1 MRSRKEQE
9 LVLAIAQYLQLKHK
23 DLIYRFD
30 LIADFP
36 MKPYQAKRVK
46 QIHNRRGYPD
56 LFIAKPS
63 GSYAGLFLELKAEGV
78 SVLKKDG
85 TLRKDDHLMEQFN
98 FMKSLIKNGYKANFA
113 IGFDDAI
120 KQIEGY
126 LNEDK

>member
-1 MRSRKEQE
+1 MRSHKEQQ
-9 LVLAIAQYLQLKHK
+9 LVMDLAEYLQVNHK
-23 DLIYRFD
+23 NLIYRFD

-46 QIHNRRGYPD
+46 RIHNRRGYPD

-78 SVLKKDG
+78 SVFKKDG
-85 TLRKDDHLMEQFN
+85 KLKKDDHLIEQFEY
-98 FMKSLIKNGYKANFA
+98 MKRLIENGYKANFA
-113 IGFDDAI
+113 IGLNDAI

-126 LNEDK
+126 LNGK